1 MDKKMISCA
10 FNIDTA
16 RVEVNYADGLT
27 VDPIYVMQATSFF
40 ITIPAFL
47 PR

>member
-27 VDPIYVMQATSFF
+27 FNPIFVMQTTSFF
-40 ITIPAFL
+40 ITILVFL